1 MTRSL
6 PSLARRCALF
16 VVAALLASAAT
27 AGPSLHLFS
36 AKLTLVENVTFL
48 GVPPGVPPCFAIGS
62 VQATGAA
69 ANLGKFTAVSTDCIN
84 PQGIFNPVGV
94 NSFSFSST
102 ASPAGLVFAFEKGD
116 LLYVTYSGTLT
127 PHLPGPHRLAGQ
139 FVITGGTGRFFGSTG
154 GGVLSGQED
163 ISLVVYG
170 SGTADAIGTIIY

>member
-1 MTRSL
+1 MTRFL

-16 VVAALLASAAT
+16 VAAALFASAAT

-36 AKLTLVENVTFL
+36 AKLVLTENVAF
-48 GVPPGVPPCFAIGS
+48 PGVPPCFAIGS
-62 VQATGAA
+62 IQATGVA
-69 ANLGKFTAVSTDCIN
+69 ANLGKFAATSTDCIN

-102 ASPAGLVFAFEKGD
+102 ASPAGLVFVFESGD

-139 FVITGGTGRFFGSTG
+139 FVITGGTGRFFGATG

-163 ISLVVYG
+163 ISLVVFG
-170 SGTADAIGTIIY
+170 QGTADAVGTIIY